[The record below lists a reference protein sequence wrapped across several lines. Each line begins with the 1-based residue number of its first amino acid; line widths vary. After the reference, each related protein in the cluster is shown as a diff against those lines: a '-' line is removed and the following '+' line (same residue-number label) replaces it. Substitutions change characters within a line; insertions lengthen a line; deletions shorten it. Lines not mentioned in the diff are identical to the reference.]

1 MTRGPNRGP
10 TGLSERVDQFSG
22 GRSGGQVTSSRRIR
36 GSTGRVSRED
46 QLLGGRSGRSRRA
59 DPPQRPGDRPAYRDI
74 RRARSRRHPR
84 RRSRSA
90 RTKRVRRIQSD
101 ETPLEGTSSQQ
112 TRPEV
117 PENRAPREGSLY
129 SSLRPVLRP
138 VFAPP
143 DVRSPATI
151 REPFAGDLWRL
162 AIPECPHPRSRRRP
176 PTTSA
181 TTSPRG
187 V

>member
-1 MTRGPNRGP
+1 M
-10 TGLSERVDQFSG
+10 
-22 GRSGGQVTSSRRIR
+22 GRL
-36 GSTGRVSRED
+36 SRED

-59 DPPQRPGDRPAYRDI
+59 GPPQRPSDRPAYRDV

-90 RTKRVRRIQSD
+90 RTKRVRRIESD
-101 ETPLEGTSSQQ
+101 QTPLEGTFSRQ

-117 PENRAPREGSLY
+117 PENRCPREGSLY
-129 SSLRPVLRP
+129 SSLRPLLRP

-151 REPFAGDLWRL
+151 REPFARDLWRL
-162 AIPECPHPRSRRRP
+162 AIPECPHPRIRRSR

-181 TTSPRG
+181 DRSPPRYDDTEAWHRSNAPRSWCRSDAVVSLG
-187 V
+187 T